1 MAIQAKIISIQNTQ
15 KTVRV
20 NTSGESLSAAK
31 PVTLKNQ
38 IKEIR
43 SIEDFGDVQE
53 VNVTAGATLVYNSTI
68 DKYEVRP
75 LELADLGNLDGG
87 TF

>member
-1 MAIQAKIISIQNTQ
+1 MALKARITQNSNM
-15 KTVRV
+15 VARV
-20 NTSGESLSAAK
+20 TTSGDSLAASK

-38 IKEIR
+38 INEIR
-43 SIEDFGDVQE
+43 SIEDFGDVDE
-53 VNVTAGATLVYNSTI
+53 VNVVTGATLVYNATN

-75 LELADLGNLDGG
+75 LEIEELGSIDGG

>member
-1 MAIQAKIISIQNTQ
+1 MALKARIVQNTNMIA
-15 KTVRV
+15 RV
-20 NTSGESLSAAK
+20 TTSGDSLAASK

-38 IKEIR
+38 INEIR
-43 SIEDFGDVQE
+43 SIEDFGDVDE
-53 VNVTAGATLVYNSTI
+53 VNVVTGATLIYNATN

-75 LELADLGNLDGG
+75 LEIEDLGGIDGG

>member
-1 MAIQAKIISIQNTQ
+1 MAIKARIVQNTSM
-15 KTVRV
+15 VARV
-20 NTSGESLSAAK
+20 NTTGDSLSSAR

-38 IKEIR
+38 VKEIR

-53 VNVTAGATLVYNSTI
+53 VNVTTGATLVYNSDI
-68 DKYEVRP
+68 DKYQVRP

>member
-1 MAIQAKIISIQNTQ
+1 MSIQARITSIQNTQ
-15 KTVRV
+15 KVVRV
-20 NTSGESLSAAK
+20 NTVGDSLSTAK

-38 IKEIR
+38 VKEIR

-53 VNVTAGATLVYNSTI
+53 VNVTAGATLVYNETN

>member
-1 MAIQAKIISIQNTQ
+1 MALKARIVQNTNM
-15 KTVRV
+15 VARV
-20 NTSGESLSAAK
+20 TTSGDSLAASK

-38 IKEIR
+38 INEIR
-43 SIEDFGDVQE
+43 SIEDFGDVDE
-53 VNVTAGATLVYNSTI
+53 VNVVTGATLIYNATN

-75 LELADLGNLDGG
+75 LEIEDLGGIDGG

>member
-1 MAIQAKIISIQNTQ
+1 MALTARIVQ
-15 KTVRV
+15 KTSMVARV
-20 NTSGESLSAAK
+20 NTTGDSLTAAK

-43 SIEDFGDVQE
+43 SIEDFGDVE
-53 VNVTAGATLVYNSTI
+53 GVNVITGATLIYNSTS

-75 LELADLGNLDGG
+75 LELSDLGNLDGG

>member
-1 MAIQAKIISIQNTQ
+1 MALKARITQNSNM
-15 KTVRV
+15 VARV
-20 NTSGESLSAAK
+20 TTSGDSLAASK

-38 IKEIR
+38 INEIR
-43 SIEDFGDVQE
+43 SIEDFGDVNS
-53 VNVTAGATLVYNSTI
+53 VNVVTGATLVYNATN

-75 LELADLGNLDGG
+75 LEYEDLGNIDGG

>member
-1 MAIQAKIISIQNTQ
+1 MALKARIIQNTNM
-15 KTVRV
+15 VARV
-20 NTSGESLSAAK
+20 TASGDSLAASK

-38 IKEIR
+38 INEIR
-43 SIEDFGDVQE
+43 SIEDFGDVDE
-53 VNVTAGATLVYNSTI
+53 VNVVTGATLVYNATN

-75 LELADLGNLDGG
+75 LEIEDLGNIDGG

>member
-1 MAIQAKIISIQNTQ
+1 MALKARIIQNTNM
-15 KTVRV
+15 VARV
-20 NTSGESLSAAK
+20 TTSGNSLAASK

-38 IKEIR
+38 INEIR
-43 SIEDFGDVQE
+43 SIEDFGDVDE
-53 VNVTAGATLVYNSTI
+53 VNVVTGATLVYNATN

-75 LELADLGNLDGG
+75 LEIEDLGNIDGG

>member
-1 MAIQAKIISIQNTQ
+1 MAFKAKIVQNTNM
-15 KTVRV
+15 VARV
-20 NTSGESLSAAK
+20 NTSGDSLSAAK

-38 IKEIR
+38 VNEIR
-43 SIEDFGDVQE
+43 SIEDFGDVDE
-53 VNVTAGATLVYNSTI
+53 VNVVNGATLVYNAAN

-75 LELADLGNLDGG
+75 LQIEDLGNLDGG

>member
-1 MAIQAKIISIQNTQ
+1 MALKARIVQNSQ
-15 KTVRV
+15 MVARV
-20 NTSGESLSAAK
+20 TTSGDSLASSK

-38 IKEIR
+38 INEIR
-43 SIEDFGDVQE
+43 SIEDFGDVDE
-53 VNVTAGATLVYNSTI
+53 VNVTSGATLVYNSTS

-75 LELADLGNLDGG
+75 LAIEDLGNIDGG

>member
-1 MAIQAKIISIQNTQ
+1 MALKARIVQNTNM
-15 KTVRV
+15 VARV
-20 NTSGESLSAAK
+20 TTSGDSLAASK

-38 IKEIR
+38 ISEIR
-43 SIEDFGDVQE
+43 SIEDFGDVNE
-53 VNVTAGATLVYNSTI
+53 VNVVTGATLVYNATN

-75 LELADLGNLDGG
+75 LEIEELGSIDGG

>member
-1 MAIQAKIISIQNTQ
+1 MALKAKIIQNTNM
-15 KTVRV
+15 VARV
-20 NTSGESLSAAK
+20 TTSGDSLATSK

-38 IKEIR
+38 INEIR
-43 SIEDFGDVQE
+43 SIEDFGDVSE
-53 VNVTAGATLVYNSTI
+53 VNVVNGATLIYNATN

-75 LELADLGNLDGG
+75 LEYEDLGNIDGG

>member
-1 MAIQAKIISIQNTQ
+1 MALKARITQNTNMIA
-15 KTVRV
+15 RV
-20 NTSGESLSAAK
+20 NTTGDSLSAAK

-38 IKEIR
+38 IQEIR
-43 SIEDFGDVQE
+43 SIEDFGDVSE
-53 VNVTAGATLVYNSTI
+53 VNVVDGATLIYNATN

-75 LELADLGNLDGG
+75 LEIEDLGNIDGG

>member
-1 MAIQAKIISIQNTQ
+1 MALKARIVQNTNM
-15 KTVRV
+15 VARV
-20 NTSGESLSAAK
+20 TTSGDSLAASK

-38 IKEIR
+38 INEIR
-43 SIEDFGDVQE
+43 SIEDFGDVEE
-53 VNVTAGATLVYNSTI
+53 VNVVTGATLIYNATN

-75 LELADLGNLDGG
+75 LEIEDLGSIDGG

>member
-1 MAIQAKIISIQNTQ
+1 MALKARIVQNTSM
-15 KTVRV
+15 VARV
-20 NTSGESLSAAK
+20 NATGDSLSSAK

-43 SIEDFGDVQE
+43 SIEDFGDVEE
-53 VNVTAGATLVYNSTI
+53 VNVVTGATLVYNSVS

-75 LELADLGNLDGG
+75 FEISDLGTLDGG

>member
-1 MAIQAKIISIQNTQ
+1 MAITAKIVKNTQ
-15 KTVRV
+15 MVARV
-20 NTSGESLSAAK
+20 NTTGDSLSAAK

-38 IKEIR
+38 INEIR
-43 SIEDFGDVQE
+43 SIEDFGDVDE
-53 VNVTAGATLVYNSTI
+53 VNVVNGATLIYNSQT

-75 LELADLGNLDGG
+75 FEIADLGNLDGG

>member
-1 MAIQAKIISIQNTQ
+1 MALKARITQNSNM
-15 KTVRV
+15 VARV
-20 NTSGESLSAAK
+20 TTSGDSLAASK

-38 IKEIR
+38 INEIR
-43 SIEDFGDVQE
+43 SIEDFGDVSE
-53 VNVTAGATLVYNSTI
+53 VNVVTGATLIYNATN

-75 LELADLGNLDGG
+75 LEIEELGSIDGG

>member
-1 MAIQAKIISIQNTQ
+1 MALKARIVQNTQ
-15 KTVRV
+15 MVARV
-20 NTSGESLSAAK
+20 TTSGDSLSTAK

-38 IKEIR
+38 INEIR
-43 SIEDFGDVQE
+43 SIEDFGDVDE
-53 VNVTAGATLVYNSTI
+53 INVVSGATLIYNSET

-75 LELADLGNLDGG
+75 LIIEDLGGLDGG